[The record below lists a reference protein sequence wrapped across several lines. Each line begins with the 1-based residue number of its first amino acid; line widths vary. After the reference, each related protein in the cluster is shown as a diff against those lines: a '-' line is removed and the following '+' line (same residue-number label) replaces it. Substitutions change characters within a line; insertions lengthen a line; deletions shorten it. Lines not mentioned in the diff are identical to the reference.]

1 MFCNTLDLL
10 LRRRI
15 YARKHK
21 KWALPFWYK
30 LFLYK
35 HNAAGEAIYIAC
47 GWYTFKAKRHA
58 KRYRKRDNDDDV
70 LAVALEIPASTR
82 RSITPIDQT
91 ETAGCLRQ
99 ALQRPA

>member
-1 MFCNTLDLL
+1 MFFNTLDLL

-47 GWYTFKAKRHA
+47 GWYTFQQNA
-58 KRYRKRDNDDDV
+58 
-70 LAVALEIPASTR
+70 TR
-82 RSITPIDQT
+82 NATVNVT
-91 ETAGCLRQ
+91 TTTMF
-99 ALQRPA
+99 